1 MNLSVKLLNSLFVG
15 ALAITSLVS
24 VQAADNAEPKRPE
37 CVAPAKPGGGFD
49 LTCRVAVNGFAQTK
63 IIDKQIRTVYM
74 PGGVGAVAYNNIIS
88 KKADDN
94 NAIVAFS
101 GGSLL
106 NIAQGKFGR
115 YTVDDVRW
123 LATVGTD
130 YGAIIV
136 NKDSK
141 FQNLGDLI
149 NALKADPKAVVF
161 AAGATIGG
169 QDWMTA
175 ALTAKQAGVDYQNMR
190 FVAFEGGGEAATA
203 LQGNHVDVL
212 LSGLAEAST
221 LIDGGA
227 PLRILAVFSDKRM
240 DGRLNNIPTAKEQG
254 YDIQWPVIRGF
265 YLPPKVTD
273 EQFKYW
279 EDKFQALYKT
289 PEFKKIQESQGLFPF
304 EKTGAELDKFVKER
318 SAYYKELADSF
329 GLIKK

>member
-1 MNLSVKLLNSLFVG
+1 MKLSLKILNSLFV
-15 ALAITSLVS
+15 ASLGLGTIAS
-24 VQAADNAEPKRPE
+24 TQAADVEPKRPE

-63 IIDKQIRTVYM
+63 LIDKQIRTVYM

-88 KKADDN
+88 KRADDN
-94 NAIVAFS
+94 NAFVAFS

-115 YTVDDVRW
+115 YTVEDVRW

-149 NALKADPKAVVF
+149 NALKADPKTVVF

-175 ALTAKQAGVDYQNMR
+175 ALTAKQAGVDYKNMR

-203 LQGNHVDVL
+203 LQGKHVDVL

-227 PLRILAVFSDKRM
+227 PLKILAVFADKRM
-240 DGRLNNIPTAKEQG
+240 EGRLSNIPTAKEQG

-279 EDKFQALYKT
+279 EEKFQALYKT
-289 PEFKKIQESQGLFPF
+289 AEFKKIQESQGLFPF

-318 SAYYKELADSF
+318 TAYYKELADSF